1 MCEYAIYNEQQNN
14 NNNNNNKKQV
24 NDVNAVY
31 REVYKTE

>member
-1 MCEYAIYNEQQNN
+1 MCEYAIYNEQQN